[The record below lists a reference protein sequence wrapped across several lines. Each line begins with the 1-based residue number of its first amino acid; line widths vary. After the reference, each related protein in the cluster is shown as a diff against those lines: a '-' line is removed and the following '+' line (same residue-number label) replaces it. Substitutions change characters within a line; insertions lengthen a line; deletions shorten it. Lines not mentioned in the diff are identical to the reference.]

1 MLVRLNETILGVS
14 LAARQWKT
22 WTGLHQ
28 LFQRQTPPQE
38 KGKGGELCHYFCRYE
53 LIYLTNIWTVDRV
66 HFNLVCL
73 HIVCL
78 SQALGIKE
86 QASLSDVSVKWFYP
100 ESILTLQE
108 LHSQQVGILSF
119 CSSASFTSSI
129 QWHTDGSQK
138 QACHELSGLTSW
150 HPVCLSLGDPPHLA
164 LHGCHHHHST
174 LPEADGSWQQRTRDR
189 VSTGA
194 HLPESGPRQVRAFP
208 HISQAREQ
216 LLAPRTHTSSCPA
229 FDIVCFHIDGGW
241 WTPDHCLLSIF
252 IAPINQT
259 LRYMFN
265 EKSPD
270 N

>member
-1 MLVRLNETILGVS
+1 MLVRFNETILGVP

-78 SQALGIKE
+78 SQALSMKE

-100 ESILTLQE
+100 ESTLTLQE

-150 HPVCLSLGDPPHLA
+150 HPACLSLGDPPHLA

-174 LPEADGSWQQRTRDR
+174 RPEADGSWQQRMRDR

-208 HISQAREQ
+208 THFPCKGAVVSTQNAHLKLPGFWHCVFPHRWWLMNPRPLPPIHIYC
-216 LLAPRTHTSSCPA
+216 THK
-229 FDIVCFHIDGGW
+229 
-241 WTPDHCLLSIF
+241 PDS
-252 IAPINQT
+252 
-259 LRYMFN
+259 
-265 EKSPD
+265 
-270 N
+270 